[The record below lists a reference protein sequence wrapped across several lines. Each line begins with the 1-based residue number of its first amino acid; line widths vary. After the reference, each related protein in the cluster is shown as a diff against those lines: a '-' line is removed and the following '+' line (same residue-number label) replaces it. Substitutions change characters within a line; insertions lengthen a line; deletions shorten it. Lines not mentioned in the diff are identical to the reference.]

1 MSLRHSPFLKPRPKL
16 KHHNK
21 KDGAMKTVLMTV
33 LLAGVVGIGMV
44 GSASAADKAMTPQQQ
59 RMTTCNQ
66 QATSQTLKGDER
78 KTYMSNCLKNSQS
91 APAEKSLT
99 PQQQKMK
106 ECNAEAGKQ
115 TLSGDGRK
123 TFMSNCLKKQVK

>member
-1 MSLRHSPFLKPRPKL
+1 
-16 KHHNK
+16 
-21 KDGAMKTVLMTV
+21 MKTVLMMA
-33 LLAGVVGIGMV
+33 LLAGFVG
-44 GSASAADKAMTPQQQ
+44 ATAAADKAMTPQQQ

-66 QATSQTLKGDER
+66 QATSQTLKGDAR

-91 APAEKSLT
+91 TPAEKSLT

-115 TLSGDGRK
+115 TLSGDARK
-123 TFMSNCLKKQVK
+123 TFMSNCLQKQAR